1 MDPPLFGEVPGKAPR
16 RVKVYLLQGEDWL
29 DHGTGYCRGAV
40 DAARRP
46 YFLVVSE
53 LDSDEI
59 ILKLFLEGCVQYQRQ
74 QETLIVWTDAL
85 GRDLALLFQETEAC
99 ADLCDFIV
107 RVQQE
112 GYAPDISLYYVL
124 PGEPEVA
131 GGAAADV
138 TELITGPVA
147 LPPPPLR
154 ANIHQVLDLLRQGTN
169 SHYTRSRILRHVRQ
183 HALVDALIAEF
194 GAAER
199 DHDLGWLHCACE
211 CVKTL
216 VLYTEPALLEHLVA
230 LEARVV
236 GVAGI
241 LEYDQEF
248 AGLKAAH
255 RRYLCDELRLRTVVA
270 MLPAATRIF
279 RLDFCVTYLR
289 DVVLARFIDDQ
300 TYGVLSGILG
310 ANHSEMIGVLGEEG
324 FLERLFGMYAAGGDA
339 EGGSTGTDT
348 ASASDSISEGVA
360 QSVTKNGSASGDL
373 RRDGVRLLHQ
383 YVLIAKT
390 LPLPQRLAFFSALVR
405 HGLFKMAAFA
415 LRDGDAAV
423 RTLGTELIVVII
435 EQDVA
440 LVNTVSEIDNLDPP
454 AARPAGGPAVDDP
467 ERTHLKLSDDMTLI
481 EILARLLVEDRDRGL
496 KMQSFEALRI
506 LLDLKTAA
514 LSPNA
519 EYEIDHLEDL
529 GRGSSDFAGVN
540 TSNYFEAFYAKVAP
554 ELFALLGLPPP
565 PPPPPDTPLLQH
577 LCDLVAFCIKE
588 HEPAIAK
595 PFFLGSA
602 VLAGMA
608 RLIDHSAVKTTAKL
622 AAIRCLKAV
631 ISLDDADYLDY
642 IIDRDIFGHVMRLLA
657 SVIDE
662 NNMANS
668 ACLDLLEAVM
678 HHQGSA
684 AFKRLAHSIHTGYRP
699 VLDSIDH
706 VTTGEDFVRMV
717 EQQEQEQEMEVK
729 GEAEVEAEAHTA
741 QSSEP
746 AAPAE
751 ATEPAETGETLKR
764 RLEDAAG
771 GHLKKSA

>member
-339 EGGSTGTDT
+339 EGGSTGADT